1 MCYFEANMPCRGTRS
16 GRNARRK
23 ARTQFSPCEA
33 DARLRP
39 ELAEWEAVAIP
50 VPTGFGQ
57 KQVLSEIATYLQSLL
72 SDFRPS
78 QSCMRACRPHTNG

>member
-1 MCYFEANMPCRGTRS
+1 M
-16 GRNARRK
+16 
-23 ARTQFSPCEA
+23 QDCET

-50 VPTGFGQ
+50 VPTGFGE

-72 SDFRPS
+72 SDFRSS
-78 QSCMRACRPHTNG
+78 QSFTRA